1 MAYRYKTIILILS
14 ILSIAVITGC
24 GVKGPPIVPGYIQ
37 PPTVRDLS
45 YQVTGDKLVLSW
57 TLPNVVGNQV
67 AKIAS
72 AGVYRLKRPMG
83 KRDCPDCP
91 QVFERMVKLA
101 ARSGTM
107 TYSDNVSP
115 GFQYYYKINLFDT
128 TDRSGG
134 DSNIVHYIHEGNSQ

>member
-1 MAYRYKTIILILS
+1 MYKIKNSIIAIIS
-14 ILSIAVITGC
+14 TSVFFAC
-24 GVKGPPIVPGYIQ
+24 GVKGPPVVPGYIE

-45 YQVTGDKLVLSW
+45 YQVSGDKLVLSW
-57 TLPNVVGNQV
+57 TLPTAVGRQV

-91 QVFERMVKLA
+91 QVFERVAKLA

-107 TYSDNVSP
+107 TYTDTVSP
-115 GFQYYYKINLFDT
+115 GFQYYYKIILFDT
-128 TDRSGG
+128 SDRSGG
-134 DSNIVHYIHEGNSQ
+134 DSNIVYFIHEGNSQ